1 MKSLCTF
8 FYSQVHIPVDRSTK
22 QSKGLGFIKF
32 SNPSHAL
39 QSLRNKN
46 GSIFQGRLIHILAA
60 VDQSSEPTE
69 DPNTI
74 TSKKEREKTLKQK
87 KLEERKENAGGK
99 KAEFEWSMLYMNQD
113 SVASSIANRL
123 GISKNEVL
131 NSQEE
136 GGDKNQ
142 VSSAVKLAL
151 AETHLIKETK
161 DWLESQGLDFSTL
174 VKGNKNKIE
183 RSDTTILVKNFPFG
197 TKVEEL
203 REMFE
208 VHGEVEECE
217 MAPSGT
223 IALVEMLNEN
233 EARKAFKGIAYKRFG
248 GGILYLEKGPK
259 RSGAVVKRKRDE
271 EDSKGKG
278 RVTEEEKKA
287 PVSISE
293 IKSQESIQA
302 EQAQAEAESI
312 ATLYIKNL
320 SFSTTNEKL
329 KEAFSSL
336 TDFTF
341 ARVQTKPAPPP
352 NNGIRLSMGYGFVGF
367 KSFKAAESARKV
379 MDGYSLDGHSLSIS
393 FAKRG
398 QENSTST
405 SSKPSTS
412 TASSSTATKILVKNL
427 PFEATKQDVRSLFQ
441 AHSTI
446 KSVRAPRKL
455 GGKNSGARGFAFVEF
470 FSNKEAKN
478 AMEALKFT
486 HLLGRH
492 LILSFADDDESMGI
506 EESRNRAKL
515 GLGNI
520 GKHDVIGND
529 SRKRK
534 KVRLG
539 EEDVR
544 EAVMN
549 EKKKEM
555 DQMDED

>member
-1 MKSLCTF
+1 
-8 FYSQVHIPVDRSTK
+8 
-22 QSKGLGFIKF
+22 
-32 SNPSHAL
+32 
-39 QSLRNKN
+39 
-46 GSIFQGRLIHILAA
+46 
-60 VDQSSEPTE
+60 
-69 DPNTI
+69 
-74 TSKKEREKTLKQK
+74 
-87 KLEERKENAGGK
+87 
-99 KAEFEWSMLYMNQD
+99 
-113 SVASSIANRL
+113 
-123 GISKNEVL
+123 
-131 NSQEE
+131 
-136 GGDKNQ
+136 
-142 VSSAVKLAL
+142 
-151 AETHLIKETK
+151 
-161 DWLESQGLDFSTL
+161 
-174 VKGNKNKIE
+174 
-183 RSDTTILVKNFPFG
+183 
-197 TKVEEL
+197 
-203 REMFE
+203 
-208 VHGEVEECE
+208 
-217 MAPSGT
+217 
-223 IALVEMLNEN
+223 
-233 EARKAFKGIAYKRFG
+233 
-248 GGILYLEKGPK
+248 
-259 RSGAVVKRKRDE
+259 
-271 EDSKGKG
+271 
-278 RVTEEEKKA
+278 
-287 PVSISE
+287 
-293 IKSQESIQA
+293 
-302 EQAQAEAESI
+302 
-312 ATLYIKNL
+312 
-320 SFSTTNEKL
+320 
-329 KEAFSSL
+329 
-336 TDFTF
+336 
-341 ARVQTKPAPPP
+341 
-352 NNGIRLSMGYGFVGF
+352 MGYGFVGF